1 MTYVV
6 TIECDSF
13 KYTDCVAVCPV
24 DAFHEGPNML
34 YINPEICIDCDA
46 CVKECPVEAIFVAE
60 DIPEKWIDNID
71 LNKEMNKIY
80 PVISKK
86 AKPLKSA
93 SWID

>member
-1 MTYVV
+1 
-6 TIECDSF
+6 
-13 KYTDCVAVCPV
+13 
-24 DAFHEGPNML
+24 ML

-60 DIPEKWIDNID
+60 DVPEKWIDSID
-71 LNKEMNKIY
+71 LNKEMSKKY
-80 PVISKK
+80 PVISIK